1 MSDARPTPIRLGIST
16 CPNDTFAFDALMNRR
31 VDWRG
36 LDFHIELLDIQ
47 QLNDRLLAGD
57 LDVAKASFHAAL
69 LLARS
74 YVVLRSGSA
83 LGFGV
88 GPLLLAARQG
98 NTPRDRDQVTLC
110 PGRYTTA
117 TLLFRLFHPNTTRIE
132 QVVFSEI
139 MPRLAQGRA
148 DFGVCIHE
156 GRFTW
161 QDQGLELVEDLG
173 TRWERQTGCPLPL
186 GGILASK
193 RLDAAV
199 TARVQAV
206 IRDSI
211 DAALAAPERPLPT
224 MRKYAQEFD
233 DRVLMRHV
241 DLYVNRWTQDLGPTG
256 AEALR
261 TLSQLATRAEVID
274 PTSRLEIFDDST
286 AESVSGTDLE
296 R

>member
-1 MSDARPTPIRLGIST
+1 MSDAQPTPIRLGIST

-36 LDFHIELLDIQ
+36 LDFQIELLDIQ
-47 QLNDRLLAGD
+47 QLNDRLLVGD

-69 LLARS
+69 LLAES
-74 YVVLRSGSA
+74 YVVLPSGSA

-88 GPLLLAARQG
+88 GPLLLAARRG
-98 NTPRDRDQVTLC
+98 ERPHEAHQVSLC

-117 TLLFRLFHPNTTRIE
+117 TLLFRLFYPHTTRIE

-139 MPRLAQGRA
+139 MPRLVHKRA

-186 GGILASK
+186 GGILAAK
-193 RLDAAV
+193 RLDASV

-211 DAALAAPERPLPT
+211 DAALANPEQPLPT
-224 MRKYAQEFD
+224 MRKHAQEFD

-241 DLYVNRWTQDLGPTG
+241 DLYVNRWTQDLGPIG
-256 AEALR
+256 AEALQK
-261 TLSQLATRAEVID
+261 LSQLAVQAEVIG
-274 PTSRLEIFDDST
+274 PAANLQIFTAPSTESASGTT
-286 AESVSGTDLE
+286 AE